1 MQFSKAA
8 RAYSSETG
16 TPIGNVDE
24 SMLEATDLGVAGW
37 AHKFEALG
45 DMVKSKPGSDGC
57 NKPISKRAAQKRAVE
72 PQQQAAAGHEGSPGA
87 QATGEGNG
95 EGPANPKKAKTKGGE
110 NLTNKKEKEMKELLA
125 QEQASDIEM
134 TKIAMDMSKRPQWWS
149 WATEVVADYKRHRSN
164 VLQLYSDHPFFV
176 ACKVAALSPRETAK
190 LRKEHKDNY
199 LPQLC
204 DFCTTLGPPMT
215 EACFQLKEMA
225 AAKHG
230 ATEALQTSKDSGK
243 PKAKPKAKGKGKAKK
258 NSAAGSSASLL

>member
-1 MQFSKAA
+1 MPFSKAA

-57 NKPISKRAAQKRAVE
+57 NKPIPKRAAQKRAVE

-95 EGPANPKKAKTKGGE
+95 EGPANPKKAKTKGGV

-149 WATEVVADYKRHRSN
+149 WATEVVAGYKRHRSN
-164 VLQLYSDHPFFV
+164 V
-176 ACKVAALSPRETAK
+176 

-204 DFCTTLGPPMT
+204 EFCTTLGPPIARMT

-243 PKAKPKAKGKGKAKK
+243 PKAKPRAKGKGKAKK
-258 NSAAGSSASLL
+258 TSAAGSSASML